1 MFDLEEEIAR
11 ADSTQI
17 ENLLKAILDRYAVL
31 FPDWEISAVSLPKSP
46 QRDVQID
53 RMIAVLQGMK
63 SAR

>member
-53 RMIAVLQGMK
+53 QMIAVLQGMK
-63 SAR
+63 SAP

>member
-63 SAR
+63 TAP

>member
-63 SAR
+63 SVP

>member
-17 ENLLKAILDRYAVL
+17 ETLLKAILDRYAVL

-63 SAR
+63 SAP

>member
-31 FPDWEISAVSLPKSP
+31 FPDWEISAVSLPNSP

-63 SAR
+63 SAP

>member
-63 SAR
+63 SAP

>member
-1 MFDLEEEIAR
+1 MFDLEDEIAR

-31 FPDWEISAVSLPKSP
+31 FPDWEISAVPLPKSP

-63 SAR
+63 SAP

>member
-53 RMIAVLQGMK
+53 RMISVLQGMK
-63 SAR
+63 TAP

>member
-31 FPDWEISAVSLPKSP
+31 FLDWEISAVSLPKSP

-63 SAR
+63 SAP

>member
-31 FPDWEISAVSLPKSP
+31 FPEWEISAVSLPKSP

-63 SAR
+63 SAP

>member
-17 ENLLKAILDRYAVL
+17 ETLLKAILDRYAVL

-53 RMIAVLQGMK
+53 RMIAVLQGIK
-63 SAR
+63 SAP

>member
-17 ENLLKAILDRYAVL
+17 ENLLKAILDWYAVL

-63 SAR
+63 SAP

>member
-17 ENLLKAILDRYAVL
+17 ETLLKAILDRYAVL

-63 SAR
+63 SVP